1 MPGRGWRAGTLTP
14 DPFTPCL
21 CPAAPP
27 WEGCSR
33 LTEAAAAPPQGGS
46 PSLPPLS
53 PEGDN
58 PRAQFMPQSPPR
70 VRPRLDLTWER
81 TGALPEAIGGASRGF
96 AGEVQDGVTAAEG
109 HRRQRHGGSPGHG
122 ESRATA
128 PAGRRTSLRKAPAR
142 ICSARTTQ
150 LGVTECH
157 VRRCGRRSV
166 PE

>member
-1 MPGRGWRAGTLTP
+1 
-14 DPFTPCL
+14 
-21 CPAAPP
+21 
-27 WEGCSR
+27 
-33 LTEAAAAPPQGGS
+33 
-46 PSLPPLS
+46 
-53 PEGDN
+53 
-58 PRAQFMPQSPPR
+58 MPQSPPR

-81 TGALPEAIGGASRGF
+81 TGALPETTGRASGGF

-109 HRRQRHGGSPGHG
+109 HGRQRHRGSPGHG
-122 ESRATA
+122 ESRVTA
-128 PAGRRTSLRKAPAR
+128 PAGGRKSVRKAPAR